1 MPTRN
6 PAELCATI
14 AAFVSTIDAAPN
26 PAAARAALGGFVMPE
41 ATRRA
46 DGVLV
51 HQFPYATYAASVD
64 RMWEAAGALGWL
76 KGYDYV
82 EWLTAT
88 PEDRRSPAA
97 IGGMDRADAERALVS
112 IWRAERFCEG
122 AWASAIESGH
132 LRAALARML
141 DLTPA

>member
-1 MPTRN
+1 MRARD
-6 PAELCATI
+6 PAELRAVI
-14 AAFVSTIDAAPN
+14 VAFVAELDAAPD
-26 PAAARAALGGFVMPE
+26 PAAAAAALCGSVMPE
-41 ATRRA
+41 ATRGA

-51 HQFPYATYAASVD
+51 HQFPYATYVASVG

-82 EWLTAT
+82 EWVRAT

-97 IGGMDRADAERALVS
+97 IAGMDRADAERALVS
-112 IWRAERFCEG
+112 IRRAERFCEG
-122 AWASAIESGH
+122 AWGGAIESGH